1 MNNFTRTMITL
12 LFMPLFVGPSLANT
26 KSSVSSKTAE
36 GSDLAPLKQVMNF
49 YSMTPTIGTAGQ
61 PTPEQFA
68 QIKGAQYSAIIN
80 LAVAESAN
88 ALANEGE
95 IANALDMSYTPVPV
109 PWDAPSAKHVKEFFD
124 VMDALEK
131 NADKVLVHCAAN
143 YRASVFTYKYLTL
156 RKGLTAD
163 KATTPLLK
171 EWLPQMDENWRAI
184 MALNIDEIE

>member
-1 MNNFTRTMITL
+1 MITL

-49 YSMTPTIGTAGQ
+49 YSLTPTIGTAGQ

-95 IANALDMSYTPVPV
+95 IANALDMSYTPIPV

-163 KATTPLLK
+163 KAKTPLLK

>member
-1 MNNFTRTMITL
+1 MITL
-12 LFMPLFVGPSLANT
+12 LFMPFFVGQSLANT
-26 KSSVSSKTAE
+26 KSSASSKTAE

-61 PTPEQFA
+61 PTPEQFT

-95 IANALDMSYTPVPV
+95 IANALDMSYTPIPV

-163 KATTPLLK
+163 KAKTPLLK